1 MMLLGVRIQARN
13 FFCQWENIPP
23 PIETFVP
30 GKFASETSSFSMQDF
45 IFFTDFSQKNIDI
58 SI

>member
-1 MMLLGVRIQARN
+1 MMLLGVRIQTRN

-23 PIETFVP
+23 PMEPFVP
-30 GKFASETSSFSMQDF
+30 GKFASGTPSFLMQDF